1 MKHAILFTLLMAVAA
16 FPQQQPKFEVAA
28 VYPSKTAPGFVDN
41 RGGIV
46 RDGRYI
52 NRDAT
57 LLDLIEAAYGVS
69 EDAISGGPGW
79 VGLDAFD
86 IVAKSPEGTTAAT
99 ANLMLRDLLADRFGL
114 VIQQGIRPLPRYV
127 LTVAKSGSKLKTAGG
142 SDDTGCKRI
151 LSTGSVL
158 PGDPSTIPNARIACH
173 NLSSAGIGEAL
184 KSWDGYLDH
193 DVIDST
199 GLDGTY
205 DFGLEW
211 TDMRALA
218 LKGADGISLST
229 AVEKQLGLKL
239 DVKNVDVPSLVIAKV
254 NRRPSANPAGI
265 ETSLAIPAPRFEV
278 ASIKLADPGR
288 RPFRG
293 VDYSGGTQ
301 MHAGGTLRL
310 LISIALQ
317 IAPNIAADTVVN
329 LPKSADEEQWDI
341 IAKMPV
347 TGEGS
352 PQIVH
357 GQRQSPPFS
366 ILTEMLRGLLV
377 ERFEMKTHPETR
389 EVTVYALTL
398 TGSKSKMRRADDSE
412 RAGCP
417 VDNKAPKPAL
427 NVSIVYGC
435 KNTSMDELAGYLTRR
450 ASMDHPVVDTTDL
463 EGGWDFTIGWTPE
476 NLLRTPPA
484 PGGATPPIGDT
495 AAPNGISVF
504 EAVEQQLGLKLVK
517 QRRTIPVIVVDHVDG
532 KPLE

>member
-1 MKHAILFTLLMAVAA
+1 MKHAILLALSTAVAA
-16 FPQQQPKFEVAA
+16 FPQQQPKFEAA
-28 VYPSKTAPGFVDN
+28 GIYLSKTAPGFVDN
-41 RGGIV
+41 RGGLL

-79 VGLDAFD
+79 LGLDVFD
-86 IVAKSPEGTTAAT
+86 IVAKSPEGTTAAA
-99 ANLMLRDLLADRFGL
+99 ANLMLRHLLEDRFGL
-114 VIQQGIRPLPRYV
+114 VIKPGTRPLPRYV
-127 LTVAKSGSKLKTAGG
+127 LTFAKGGSKLKTAGG
-142 SDDTGCKRI
+142 SDNTGCKQV
-151 LSTGSVL
+151 LSTGTIQ
-158 PGDPSTIPNARIACH
+158 PGDPSTIPNTRISCH
-173 NLSSAGIGEAL
+173 NLTPAEIGETL
-184 KSWDGYLDH
+184 KSWDYLDH
-193 DVIDST
+193 DIVDST

-205 DFGLEW
+205 DFDLEW
-211 TDMRALA
+211 TSMGTLA
-218 LKGADGISLST
+218 VKGADGIPLLT

-239 DVKNVDVPSLVIAKV
+239 DVKNVDVPSLVIEKV
-254 NRRPSANPAGI
+254 SRPSANPAGI
-265 ETSLAIPAPRFEV
+265 EISLPIPAPRFEA

-317 IAPNIAADTVVN
+317 IAPNIAADTVIN

-347 TGEGS
+347 TGEGA

-366 ILTEMLRGLLV
+366 ILAEMLRGLLV
-377 ERFEMKTHPETR
+377 ERFEMKAHPETR

-398 TGSKSKMRRADDSE
+398 AGSKSKMRPADDSE

-417 VDNKAPKPAL
+417 VDNKASKPAL

-450 ASMDHPVVDTTDL
+450 ASMDHPVVDATGL
-463 EGGWDFTIGWTPE
+463 EGRWDFMIGWTSE
-476 NLLRTPPA
+476 NMLRTPPA
-484 PGGATPPIGDT
+484 PGGATAPIDDK
-495 AAPNGISVF
+495 AAPTGISVF

-517 QRRTIPVIVVDHVDG
+517 QKRTIPVIVVDHVDK

>member
-1 MKHAILFTLLMAVAA
+1 MKHAILLVLLTAVAA
-16 FPQQQPKFEVAA
+16 FPQHQQKFEVAGI
-28 VYPSKTAPGFVDN
+28 YLSKTALGFVDN
-41 RGGIV
+41 RGGVV

-79 VGLDAFD
+79 VGLDVFD
-86 IVAKSPEGTTAAT
+86 IVAKAPEGTTTAT

-114 VIQQGIRPLPRYV
+114 VIRQGARPLPRYV
-127 LTVAKSGSKLKTAGG
+127 LTVAKGGSKLKTSGG
-142 SDDTGCKRI
+142 SDNTGCKQIPSTATI
-151 LSTGSVL
+151 L
-158 PGDPSTIPNARIACH
+158 PDDPSTVPNARISCH
-173 NLSSAGIGEAL
+173 NLTSAEIGETL
-184 KSWDGYLDH
+184 KSSDGYLDH

-199 GLDGTY
+199 GLDGAY
-205 DFGLEW
+205 DFDLEW

-218 LKGADGISLST
+218 LKGADGLPLLT

-239 DVKNVDVPSLVIAKV
+239 EVKNVDVPSLIIERVSQ
-254 NRRPSANPAGI
+254 PGANPAGI
-265 ETSLAIPAPRFEV
+265 EISLPIPAPRFEA

-310 LISIALQ
+310 LLSIALQ
-317 IAPNIAADTVVN
+317 IAPNIAADTVIN

-347 TGEGS
+347 TGEGA

-366 ILTEMLRGLLV
+366 ILAEMLRGLLV

-398 TGSKSKMRRADDSE
+398 AGSKSKLRRADDSE
-412 RAGCP
+412 HAGCP

-450 ASMDHPVVDTTDL
+450 ASMDHPVVNATDL
-463 EGGWDFTIGWTPE
+463 DGRWDFMIGRQRTCCGRLPRPAAQPPRATIRQRPPE
-476 NLLRTPPA
+476 SP
-484 PGGATPPIGDT
+484 
-495 AAPNGISVF
+495 SS
-504 EAVEQQLGLKLVK
+504 
-517 QRRTIPVIVVDHVDG
+517 
-532 KPLE
+532 KPWNSSSG

>member
-1 MKHAILFTLLMAVAA
+1 MKHAILLALLTAVAA
-16 FPQQQPKFEVAA
+16 FPQPRQRFEEAA
-28 VYPSKTAPGFVDN
+28 IYLSKTAPGFVDN
-41 RGGIV
+41 RGGVI

-79 VGLDAFD
+79 VGLDVFD
-86 IVAKSPEGTTAAT
+86 IVAKTPEGTTAAT

-114 VIQQGIRPLPRYV
+114 VLKQGTRPLPRYV
-127 LTVAKSGSKLKTAGG
+127 LTVAKGGSKLKTAGG
-142 SDDTGCKRI
+142 SDNTGCKQI
-151 LSTGSVL
+151 LSTGTVP
-158 PGDPSTIPNARIACH
+158 PGDPSTIPNARISCH
-173 NLSSAGIGEAL
+173 NLTPPEIGETL
-184 KSWDGYLDH
+184 KSWDGYLNH

-205 DFGLEW
+205 DFDLEW
-211 TDMRALA
+211 TNMRTLA
-218 LKGADGISLST
+218 LKGTDAISLFT

-239 DVKNVDVPSLVIAKV
+239 DVRNAYVPSLVIEKV
-254 NRRPSANPAGI
+254 NSRPSANPAGI
-265 ETSLAIPAPRFEV
+265 ETSLAVPAPRFEA
-278 ASIKLADPGR
+278 ASIKLADPSR

-329 LPKSADEEQWDI
+329 LPKSADEEEWDI

-347 TGEGS
+347 TGEGA

-357 GQRQSPPFS
+357 GQRQAPPFS
-366 ILTEMLRGLLV
+366 IVAEMLRGLLV
-377 ERFEMKTHPETR
+377 ESFEMKTHSETR

-398 TGSKSKMRRADDSE
+398 AGSKSKMRRADDSE
-412 RAGCP
+412 RSGCP
-417 VDNKAPKPAL
+417 ADSKAPKPAP
-427 NVSIVYGC
+427 NVSIVYAC
-435 KNTSMDELAGYLTRR
+435 KNTSMEELAGYLARR
-450 ASMDHPVVDTTDL
+450 AGMDHPVVDATGL
-463 EGGWDFTIGWTPE
+463 EGRWDFMIGWTPE
-476 NLLRTPPA
+476 NVLRTPPA
-484 PGGATPPIGDT
+484 PGDATAPAGDT

-517 QRRTIPVIVVDHVDG
+517 QKRTIPVIVVDHVDK

>member
-1 MKHAILFTLLMAVAA
+1 
-16 FPQQQPKFEVAA
+16 
-28 VYPSKTAPGFVDN
+28 
-41 RGGIV
+41 
-46 RDGRYI
+46 
-52 NRDAT
+52 
-57 LLDLIEAAYGVS
+57 
-69 EDAISGGPGW
+69 
-79 VGLDAFD
+79 
-86 IVAKSPEGTTAAT
+86 
-99 ANLMLRDLLADRFGL
+99 
-114 VIQQGIRPLPRYV
+114 
-127 LTVAKSGSKLKTAGG
+127 
-142 SDDTGCKRI
+142 
-151 LSTGSVL
+151 
-158 PGDPSTIPNARIACH
+158 
-173 NLSSAGIGEAL
+173 
-184 KSWDGYLDH
+184 
-193 DVIDST
+193 
-199 GLDGTY
+199 
-205 DFGLEW
+205 
-211 TDMRALA
+211 MRTLA
-218 LKGADGISLST
+218 LKGADGIPLLT

-239 DVKNVDVPSLVIAKV
+239 DVKNVDVPSRVVEKV
-254 NRRPSANPAGI
+254 SRPSANPAGI
-265 ETSLAIPAPRFEV
+265 EMSLPIPAPGFEA
-278 ASIKLADPGR
+278 ASIKLADPSR

-317 IAPNIAADTVVN
+317 IVPNIAADTVIN

-347 TGEGS
+347 TGEGA

-366 ILTEMLRGLLV
+366 ILAEMLRGLLV
-377 ERFEMKTHPETR
+377 ERFEMKTHLETR

-398 TGSKSKMRRADDSE
+398 AGSKSKMRRADDSE

-450 ASMDHPVVDTTDL
+450 ASMDHPVVDATGL
-463 EGGWDFTIGWTPE
+463 EGRWDFMIGWTPE
-476 NLLRTPPA
+476 NMLRTPPA
-484 PGGATPPIGDT
+484 PGGATAPIGDT

-517 QRRTIPVIVVDHVDG
+517 QKRTIPVIVVDHVDK